1 MNTPVIVT
9 TLGRVTADLEL
20 KTSQNGKNTKFV
32 QFGFA
37 VSRGFG
43 ENSHPNFY
51 NCLLFGDAAQRMI
64 DAGVKKGS
72 LLFITGEQELEE
84 FARRDGTPGWNAKI
98 TLLSWSYV
106 PINRPKDEESS
117 ESGEHGESGDGFVP
131 TQNCG
136 ENGLP
141 FN

>member
-51 NCLLFGDAAQRMI
+51 NCLLFGDAAM
-64 DAGVKKGS
+64 GVKSQAIPLFYFIRKGR
-72 LLFITGEQELEE
+72 EC
-84 FARRDGTPGWNAKI
+84 K
-98 TLLSWSYV
+98 
-106 PINRPKDEESS
+106 
-117 ESGEHGESGDGFVP
+117 
-131 TQNCG
+131 
-136 ENGLP
+136 
-141 FN
+141 